1 MRLSGRAIESHGL
14 PVGSVLGVLY
24 GVGLYRGWAMQSLAA
39 VYSPENLP
47 ELRGVRRWHIWASPA
62 VAFVQ
67 WLGLIASAFG
77 NRVKWRAIDYRLGA
91 GGRVLSMRV
100 HRRAEDTANVDS
112 T

>member
-1 MRLSGRAIESHGL
+1 
-14 PVGSVLGVLY
+14 
-24 GVGLYRGWAMQSLAA
+24 MQSLAA

-91 GGRVLSMRV
+91 DGRVLSTQYSV
-100 HRRAEDTANVDS
+100 LSTLNSKTQDLNHRSPQPTS
-112 T
+112 